1 METLKNFK
9 LKAQAGSAYN
19 FGWQVMKEHFMTLFL
34 LILMMGVIAIP
45 YSLLSN
51 HENHNAALVIL
62 QGFATMYAL
71 FILQPFRYGAKYLY
85 LKAVRLQKVDVK
97 ELFDVFNDYLNIVLA
112 ALLAGAIIGI
122 GFVFLIIPGI
132 VFACRLAFVP
142 YLVMD
147 KKYDPVKSV
156 EESWRLTRGY
166 GWRIFWMS
174 IVAFFI
180 FIAGFIA
187 LVFGV
192 FIASMWVKAS
202 FAALYQAVLVEK
214 GEYTENAEPVEPAKV
229 KTDKSESRDS
239 VAESDSD
246 ENANETKDDEPNSTD
261 AQ

>member
-19 FGWQVMKEHFMTLFL
+19 FGWQIMKEHFMTLFL

-97 ELFDVFNDYLNIVLA
+97 ELFDIFNNYLNIVLA

-147 KKYDPVKSV
+147 KKYDPIKSV

-187 LVFGV
+187 LVFGA
-192 FIASMWVKAS
+192 FIASIWVKAS

-214 GEYTENAEPVEPAKV
+214 GEYTEDAESAKV
-229 KTDKSESRDS
+229 ENEKSESHDS
-239 VAESDSD
+239 VSKSDSA
-246 ENANETKDDEPNSTD
+246 ENETNSSDNQEPETI
-261 AQ
+261 